1 MSTKNCFKFSYNIAL
16 FVICTVLFIFFG
28 MLNPIFFSKNYISE
42 TVKMIMEMGLMALPL
57 TLLIVMAG
65 IDFSMASTL
74 AFAAIVGGIVSG
86 VTNPVIGM
94 FVTFVVGILCGA
106 FNGFLIAIL
115 KLPPL
120 VSTLATMYF
129 FMGIAQG
136 ITLGN
141 SAIGSNVPAT
151 PIAMF
156 LGSGTVLKLPVQVW
170 IFVIFAVIL
179 NLILSGTAFGRKL
192 YAIGFN
198 EDATRF
204 SGINTRKTKFFTYML
219 SGFVFSIAG
228 LVFMGRFSTIQYNS
242 ADSYTMQVITA
253 TVLGGADMNGGRGD
267 IKGTVLGIIII
278 GILKGGMN
286 VILLPQTQQKIII
299 GVILLVSL
307 IVFEIINRHSL
318 KVNPINE
325 AESRGAT

>member
-1 MSTKNCFKFSYNIAL
+1 MT
-16 FVICTVLFIFFG
+16 LFIFFG
-28 MLNPIFFSKNYISE
+28 MLNPIFFSANYISE
-42 TVKMIMEMGLMALPL
+42 TVKMIIEMGLMALPL

-74 AFAAIVGGIVSG
+74 AFAAIVGGIAST
-86 VTNPVIGM
+86 VTNPIIGM
-94 FVTFVVGILCGA
+94 FVTFIVGMLCGA

-115 KLPPL
+115 RLPPL

-156 LGSGTVLKLPVQVW
+156 LGSGTILNLPTQVW
-170 IFVIFAVIL
+170 IFVVLAIIL
-179 NLILSGTAFGRKL
+179 NFVLSGTAFGRKL

-204 SGINTRKTKFFTYML
+204 SGVNTKKIKFFTYML
-219 SGFVFSIAG
+219 SGFIFSIAG

-253 TVLGGADMNGGRGD
+253 TVLGGVDMNGGRGD
-267 IKGTVLGIIII
+267 IKGTVLGIVII

-299 GVILLVSL
+299 GIILLMSL
-307 IVFEIINRHSL
+307 VVFEIINRHGL
-318 KVNPINE
+318 KIKSISESNVNE
-325 AESRGAT
+325 TA

>member
-1 MSTKNCFKFSYNIAL
+1 
-16 FVICTVLFIFFG
+16 VVLFIFFG
-28 MLNPIFFSKNYISE
+28 VLNPIFFSTGYISE
-42 TVKMIMEMGLMALPL
+42 TVKMIIEMGLMALPL
-57 TLLIVMAG
+57 TLLIVMGG

-74 AFAAIVGGIVSG
+74 GFAAIVGGIVSG
-86 VTNPVIGM
+86 ATNPVIGM
-94 FVTFVVGILCGA
+94 IVTFIVGMLCGA

-141 SAIGSNVPAT
+141 SAIGANVPAT
-151 PIAMF
+151 PIAIV
-156 LGSGTVLKLPVQVW
+156 LGSGTILKLPAQVW
-170 IFVIFAVIL
+170 IFIILAIIL
-179 NLILSGTAFGRKL
+179 NFVLSGTAFGRKL

-204 SGINTRKTKFFTYML
+204 SGINTGKIKFFTYVL
-219 SGFVFSIAG
+219 SGFIFSIAG

-253 TVLGGADMNGGRGD
+253 VVLGGADMNGGRGD
-267 IKGTVLGIIII
+267 IKGTVLGIVII

-299 GVILLVSL
+299 GLILLISL
-307 IVFEIINRHSL
+307 VVFEIINRYGLNL
-318 KVNPINE
+318 KPINKPNV
-325 AESRGAT
+325 RGTA

>member
-1 MSTKNCFKFSYNIAL
+1 MSAKNEFKFSYNMAL
-16 FVICTVLFIFFG
+16 FSICVALFLFFG
-28 MLNPIFFSKNYISE
+28 ILNPTFFNPNYISE

-94 FVTFVVGILCGA
+94 FATFVTGMLCGA

-141 SAIGSNVPAT
+141 SAVGSNVPAT
-151 PIAMF
+151 PIAVF
-156 LGSGTVLKLPVQVW
+156 LGAGTILGLPTQVW
-170 IFVIFAVIL
+170 VFVVLALVL
-179 NLILSGTAFGRKL
+179 NFVLSGTAFGRKL

-204 SGINTRKTKFFTYML
+204 SGVNTGKAKFFTYVL
-219 SGFVFSIAG
+219 SGFIFSIAG

-253 TVLGGADMNGGRGD
+253 TVLGGVDMNGGRGN
-267 IKGTVLGIIII
+267 IKGTVLGIVII
-278 GILKGGMN
+278 GTLKGGMN

-299 GVILLVSL
+299 GLILLISL
-307 IVFEIINRHSL
+307 VAFEIINRHGL
-318 KVNPINE
+318 KVKKSNE
-325 AESRGAT
+325 SVA